1 VPILDLAGS
10 CGFYLFYVFPRF
22 VVFGSPLPL
31 FPFSVLW
38 GLSYEVFIR
47 GFISSL
53 PQRAWDKKT
62 LLLLLLLLLYPG
74 NRRPH
79 LHGLRRISP
88 SSRRPGNRRPH
99 LHGLRRMPPS
109 SRHPGNRRPYLHG

>member
-1 VPILDLAGS
+1 MSILDLAGP

-38 GLSYEVFIR
+38 GLSSEVFIR

-53 PQRAWDKKT
+53 PQRAWDKKA
-62 LLLLLLLLLYPG
+62 LLLLLLYSKRAMLYHAG
-74 NRRPH
+74 DNDNE
-79 LHGLRRISP
+79 LAGFSCWC
-88 SSRRPGNRRPH
+88 G
-99 LHGLRRMPPS
+99 
-109 SRHPGNRRPYLHG
+109 

>member
-1 VPILDLAGS
+1 MSILDLAGP

-38 GLSYEVFIR
+38 GLSSEVFIR

-53 PQRAWDKKT
+53 PQRAWDKKGFVVVVVVYREIYLIPKQVISISN
-62 LLLLLLLLLYPG
+62 LLEWT
-74 NRRPH
+74 H
-79 LHGLRRISP
+79 
-88 SSRRPGNRRPH
+88 
-99 LHGLRRMPPS
+99 
-109 SRHPGNRRPYLHG
+109 

>member
-1 VPILDLAGS
+1 MSILDLAGP

-38 GLSYEVFIR
+38 GLSSEVFIR

-53 PQRAWDKKT
+53 PQRAWDKKA
-62 LLLLLLLLLYPG
+62 LLLLLLLLLILDDFYQS
-74 NRRPH
+74 NFYRS
-79 LHGLRRISP
+79 GLESWTFGSP
-88 SSRRPGNRRPH
+88 E
-99 LHGLRRMPPS
+99 
-109 SRHPGNRRPYLHG
+109 YLLVARS

>member
-1 VPILDLAGS
+1 MSILDLAGP

-38 GLSYEVFIR
+38 GLSSEVFIR

-53 PQRAWDKKT
+53 PQRAWDKKA
-62 LLLLLLLLLYPG
+62 LLLLLLLYG
-74 NRRPH
+74 GEFMIMGKRGSFWH
-79 LHGLRRISP
+79 LINFTLGLS
-88 SSRRPGNRRPH
+88 
-99 LHGLRRMPPS
+99 LFMPKQVS
-109 SRHPGNRRPYLHG
+109 LT

>member
-1 VPILDLAGS
+1 VSILDLAGP

-38 GLSYEVFIR
+38 GLSSEVFIR

-53 PQRAWDKKT
+53 PQRAWDKKA
-62 LLLLLLLLLYPG
+62 LLLLLLLLLLKNNRLEPG
-74 NRRPH
+74 QHYGSRLQPKHDTTFFALASIRSFLRPH
-79 LHGLRRISP
+79 
-88 SSRRPGNRRPH
+88 
-99 LHGLRRMPPS
+99 
-109 SRHPGNRRPYLHG
+109 

>member
-1 VPILDLAGS
+1 MSILDLAGP

-38 GLSYEVFIR
+38 GLSSEVFIR

-53 PQRAWDKKT
+53 PQRAWDKKA
-62 LLLLLLLLLYPG
+62 LLLLLYE
-74 NRRPH
+74 
-79 LHGLRRISP
+79 
-88 SSRRPGNRRPH
+88 SRLYN
-99 LHGLRRMPPS
+99 PPNNLS
-109 SRHPGNRRPYLHG
+109 YMFASQLI

>member
-1 VPILDLAGS
+1 MSILDLAGP

-38 GLSYEVFIR
+38 GLSSEVFIR

-53 PQRAWDKKT
+53 PQRAWDKKGFVVVVVVVVFALCLT
-62 LLLLLLLLLYPG
+62 
-74 NRRPH
+74 
-79 LHGLRRISP
+79 IE
-88 SSRRPGNRRPH
+88 
-99 LHGLRRMPPS
+99 
-109 SRHPGNRRPYLHG
+109 

>member
-1 VPILDLAGS
+1 MSILDLAGP

-38 GLSYEVFIR
+38 GLSSEVFIR

-53 PQRAWDKKT
+53 PQRAWDKKA
-62 LLLLLLLLLYPG
+62 LLLLLLNG
-74 NRRPH
+74 SESEENIH
-79 LHGLRRISP
+79 
-88 SSRRPGNRRPH
+88 
-99 LHGLRRMPPS
+99 
-109 SRHPGNRRPYLHG
+109 

>member
-1 VPILDLAGS
+1 MSILDLAGP

-38 GLSYEVFIR
+38 GLSSEVFIR

-53 PQRAWDKKT
+53 PQRAWDKKGFVVVVVQKN
-62 LLLLLLLLLYPG
+62 LYTYVQFKF
-74 NRRPH
+74 N
-79 LHGLRRISP
+79 II
-88 SSRRPGNRRPH
+88 NV
-99 LHGLRRMPPS
+99 
-109 SRHPGNRRPYLHG
+109 

>member
-1 VPILDLAGS
+1 MSILDLAGP

-38 GLSYEVFIR
+38 GLSSEVFIR

-53 PQRAWDKKT
+53 PQRAWDKKA
-62 LLLLLLLLLYPG
+62 LLLLLLLLRLLLQLRLEADQQLYP
-74 NRRPH
+74 
-79 LHGLRRISP
+79 LWLLP
-88 SSRRPGNRRPH
+88 SV
-99 LHGLRRMPPS
+99 
-109 SRHPGNRRPYLHG
+109 

>member
-1 VPILDLAGS
+1 MSILDLAGP

-38 GLSYEVFIR
+38 GLSSEVFIR

-53 PQRAWDKKT
+53 PQRAWDKKA
-62 LLLLLLLLLYPG
+62 LLLLLLLIVGLKLYKPS
-74 NRRPH
+74 
-79 LHGLRRISP
+79 LDLTSP
-88 SSRRPGNRRPH
+88 LQSDAHVRGRCVTT
-99 LHGLRRMPPS
+99 
-109 SRHPGNRRPYLHG
+109 

>member
-1 VPILDLAGS
+1 MSILDLAGP

-38 GLSYEVFIR
+38 GLSSEVFIR

-53 PQRAWDKKT
+53 PQRAWDKKA
-62 LLLLLLLLLYPG
+62 LLLLLLLFEYQGPRSLARLLAS
-74 NRRPH
+74 
-79 LHGLRRISP
+79 IQQTW
-88 SSRRPGNRRPH
+88 
-99 LHGLRRMPPS
+99 
-109 SRHPGNRRPYLHG
+109 